1 MHTFVPAALMR
12 TNLFGF
18 GQSLREKF
26 NYKMMVKYLL
36 VITGILFG
44 INTTDAQQT
53 ILKPHIGVATG
64 LENDS
69 IATAA
74 GYACIIES
82 VGKRVSPKNVSDEG
96 FQRNVLVFKQ
106 LKTPV
111 CAFNLFIPGE
121 LKVVGPAVDEKA
133 VLEYV
138 ETVLLRIS
146 QTDTRMVVWGSGGS
160 RRIPDGFDR
169 KTAEKQFI
177 AIAKKIAVIAQKYRI
192 VIALEN
198 LNSTETNFINT
209 VGESLRIVKKV
220 NHPNLRINTDIYH
233 MLKENESPAMIYKAR
248 KYLVH
253 AEIAEKN
260 GRTPPGVA
268 REDFRPYLRQL
279 KKAGYHG
286 NIVIEGQWADFPK
299 MAAPAL
305 QYLQNQIDEV
315 YTK

>member
-1 MHTFVPAALMR
+1 MTF
-12 TNLFGF
+12 
-18 GQSLREKF
+18 KH
-26 NYKMMVKYLL
+26 LL
-36 VITGILFG
+36 IIAGILCST
-44 INTTDAQQT
+44 IQSNAQKTT
-53 ILKPHIGVATG
+53 LKPSIGVATS

-69 IATAA
+69 IVTAS

-82 VGKRVSPKNVSDEG
+82 VGKRIAPKNVSDED
-96 FQRNVLVFKQ
+96 FQKKVLIFKQ

-138 ETVLLRIS
+138 ETVLSRIS
-146 QTDTRMVVWGSGGS
+146 RTDTRMVVWGSGGS
-160 RRIPDGFDR
+160 RRVPDGFDR
-169 KTAEKQFI
+169 KTAEKQFV
-177 AIAKKIAVIAQKYRI
+177 AIAKKIARIAEKYQI

-220 NHPNLRINTDIYH
+220 HHPNLRINTDIYH
-233 MLKENESPAMIYKAR
+233 MLKENEPPAMIYKAR

-268 REDFRPYLRQL
+268 GEDFRPYLREL
-279 KKAGYHG
+279 KKAGYQG

-305 QYLQNQIDEV
+305 QFLQNQIDEV
-315 YTK
+315 YGK

>member
-1 MHTFVPAALMR
+1 
-12 TNLFGF
+12 
-18 GQSLREKF
+18 
-26 NYKMMVKYLL
+26 MMVKYLL
-36 VITGILFG
+36 VIIGILFG
-44 INTTDAQQT
+44 YSMVSAQET
-53 ILKPHIGVATG
+53 ILKPRIGVATG

-69 IATAA
+69 TVTAA
-74 GYACIIES
+74 GYSCIIES
-82 VGKRVSPKNVSDEG
+82 VGKRISPKNVTATD
-96 FQRNVLVFKQ
+96 FQQNILVLKK
-106 LKTPV
+106 LKTPI

-133 VLEYV
+133 VLDYV
-138 ETVLLRIS
+138 ETVMSRIS

-177 AIAKKIAVIAQKYRI
+177 AIAKKIAAIAQKYQI

-220 NHPNLRINTDIYH
+220 SHPNLRINTDIYH
-233 MLKENESPAMIYKAR
+233 MLKENEPPAMIYKAR

-253 AEIAEKN
+253 VEIAEKN
-260 GRTPPGVA
+260 GRTPPGIA
-268 REDFRPYLRQL
+268 GEDFKPYLRAL
-279 KKAGYHG
+279 KKVGYHG

-305 QYLQNQIDEV
+305 QCLQNQIDEV
-315 YTK
+315 YR

>member
-1 MHTFVPAALMR
+1 
-12 TNLFGF
+12 
-18 GQSLREKF
+18 
-26 NYKMMVKYLL
+26 MMLKYLL
-36 VITGILFG
+36 VISGIFIG
-44 INTTDAQQT
+44 ASQVTAQKAV
-53 ILKPHIGVATG
+53 LKPHIGVATG

-69 IATAA
+69 IIAAA
-74 GYACIIES
+74 GYAGIIES
-82 VGKRVSPKNVSDEG
+82 VSKRVSPKNVSAED
-96 FQRNVLVFKQ
+96 FQKNVLIFKE

-133 VLEYV
+133 VLDYV
-138 ETVLLRIS
+138 ETVMSRIS
-146 QTDTRMVVWGSGGS
+146 QTGTRMVVWGSGGS

-169 KTAEKQFI
+169 KTAEKQFVS
-177 AIAKKIAVIAQKYRI
+177 IAKKIARIAQKYRI

-233 MLKENESPAMIYKAR
+233 MLKENEPPAMIYKAR

-268 REDFRPYLRQL
+268 GEDFKPYLREL

-299 MAAPAL
+299 MAVPAL

-315 YTK
+315 YQ